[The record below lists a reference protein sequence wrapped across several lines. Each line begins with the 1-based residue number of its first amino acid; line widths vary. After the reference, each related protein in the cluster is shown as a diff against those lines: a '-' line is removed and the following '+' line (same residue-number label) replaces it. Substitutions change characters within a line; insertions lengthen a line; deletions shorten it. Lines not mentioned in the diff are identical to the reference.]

1 MITENYLVS
10 CEEFEGPLDLLLYLV
25 RKQEVAIRDISLSRI
40 TREYLLFVK
49 DLEEID
55 FDGAGEFIRY
65 AATLLAI
72 KAKGISQEEE
82 SSEEDDEYETRESL
96 IEKLTKYKKF
106 KEMGAYL
113 NEKLNSANKMFG
125 RPERQIEK
133 EVDVSIKGLKIL
145 LGGIKKKDRFNPPT
159 TILFHIDHLVEN
171 LMEKLKRLGKFV
183 FSRILANAK
192 NKEKIGLFFA
202 LLEIIRRGKA
212 KAFQKEPFDEI
223 FVEKNER

>member
-1 MITENYLVS
+1 MIAENHLVS

-40 TREYLLFVK
+40 TREYLLFVR

-72 KAKGISQEEE
+72 KAKGITNEEE
-82 SSEEDDEYETRESL
+82 SYESGEDFETKESL

-106 KEMGAYL
+106 KSIGIYL
-113 NEKLNSANKMFG
+113 GEELNLANAMYT
-125 RPERQIEK
+125 RPNRDIEK
-133 EVDVSIKGLKIL
+133 EVHISINGLKYL
-145 LGGIKKKDRFNPPT
+145 LEKIKKKDPFNPPT
-159 TILFHIDHLVEN
+159 TILFHIDHLIDT
-171 LMEKLKRLGKFV
+171 LITKLKKLGKFI
-183 FSRILANAK
+183 FSRILSEAE

-202 LLEIIRRGKA
+202 LLEIVRRGKA
-212 KAFQKEPFDEI
+212 KVFQEKPFEDI
-223 FVEKNER
+223 FVEKK

>member
-1 MITENYLVS
+1 MIAEDHLVS

-72 KAKGISQEEE
+72 KAKGITHEEE
-82 SSEEDDEYETRESL
+82 SNEEGGDYETKESL
-96 IEKLTKYKKF
+96 IEKLTKYKKY
-106 KEMGAYL
+106 KEIGIYL
-113 NEKLNSANKMFG
+113 DKRLNISNAMFR
-125 RPERQIEK
+125 RPETEIEK
-133 EVDVSIKGLKIL
+133 ETHISVNGLKFL
-145 LGGIKKKDRFNPPT
+145 VEKIKKKEPFNPPT
-159 TILFHIDHLVEN
+159 AILFHIDHLIESLLN
-171 LMEKLKRLGKFV
+171 KLKKLGKFF
-183 FSRILANAK
+183 FSGIVAGTERN
-192 NKEKIGLFFA
+192 EKIGLFFA

-212 KAFQKEPFDEI
+212 RAFQEKLFDDI
-223 FVEKNER
+223 FVEKR

>member
-1 MITENYLVS
+1 MIAENHVVS

-72 KAKGISQEEE
+72 KAKGITKEEE
-82 SSEEDDEYETRESL
+82 SADGGAEDFETKESL

-106 KEMGAYL
+106 KGIGVYL
-113 NEKLNSANKMFG
+113 GEELSSANAMFR
-125 RPERQIEK
+125 RPDRDIEK
-133 EVDVSIKGLKIL
+133 EVHISINGLRFL
-145 LGGIKKKDRFNPPT
+145 LERIRKRDPFNPPT
-159 TILFHIDHLVEN
+159 TILFHIDHLIDT
-171 LMEKLKRLGKFV
+171 LMIKLKKLGKFL
-183 FSRILANAK
+183 FSKIVAK
-192 NKEKIGLFFA
+192 AESAEKIGLFFA
-202 LLEIIRRGKA
+202 LLEVVRRGKA
-212 KAFQKEPFDEI
+212 KVSQEKPFDEI
-223 FVEKNER
+223 FVEKK

>member
-1 MITENYLVS
+1 MIAEDHLVS

-72 KAKGISQEEE
+72 KAKGITQEEE
-82 SSEEDDEYETRESL
+82 PIGGEEDFETKESL

-106 KEMGAYL
+106 KGIGIYL
-113 NEKLNSANKMFG
+113 GEELNLANAMFG
-125 RPERQIEK
+125 RPDRETEK
-133 EVDVSIKGLKIL
+133 EVHISINGLKFL
-145 LGGIKKKDRFNPPT
+145 LEIIKKRDPFNPPT
-159 TILFHIDHLVEN
+159 TILFHIDHLIEN
-171 LMEKLKRLGKFV
+171 LLTKLKEFGKFL
-183 FSRILANAK
+183 FSKITSEAESE
-192 NKEKIGLFFA
+192 EKIGLFFA
-202 LLEIIRRGKA
+202 LLEIVRRGKA
-212 KAFQKEPFDEI
+212 KVFQEKPFEEI
-223 FVEKNER
+223 IVEKK

>member
-1 MITENYLVS
+1 MIAEDHLVS

-72 KAKGISQEEE
+72 KAKGITQEEE
-82 SSEEDDEYETRESL
+82 TNEDTDDYETKESL

-106 KEMGAYL
+106 KEMGIFLGKRLDDSNA
-113 NEKLNSANKMFG
+113 MFG
-125 RPERQIEK
+125 RPDREIEK
-133 EVDVSIKGLKIL
+133 EIHISVNGLKFL
-145 LGGIKKKDRFNPPT
+145 VEKIKKKNPFNPPT
-159 TILFHIDHLVEN
+159 TILFHIDHLIDN
-171 LMEKLKRLGKFV
+171 LLNKLKKLGKFF
-183 FSRILANAK
+183 FSKVAAGAESN
-192 NKEKIGLFFA
+192 EKIGLFFA
-202 LLEIIRRGKA
+202 LLEIIRRGSAIATQEK
-212 KAFQKEPFDEI
+212 PFDDI
-223 FVEKNER
+223 FIEKK

>member
-1 MITENYLVS
+1 MIAENHLVS

-72 KAKGISQEEE
+72 KAKGITQEKEPDGG
-82 SSEEDDEYETRESL
+82 EEDFETKESL

-106 KEMGAYL
+106 KSIGIYL
-113 NEKLNSANKMFG
+113 GEELTSANAMFT
-125 RPERQIEK
+125 RPSREIEK
-133 EVDVSIKGLKIL
+133 EVHISINGLRFL
-145 LGGIKKKDRFNPPT
+145 LETIKKKSPFNPPT
-159 TILFHIDHLVEN
+159 TILFHIDHLIEN
-171 LMEKLKRLGKFV
+171 LMTKLKKLGKFL
-183 FSRILANAK
+183 FSKIAAEAES
-192 NKEKIGLFFA
+192 KEKIGLFFA
-202 LLEIIRRGKA
+202 LLEVVRRGKA
-212 KAFQKEPFDEI
+212 RVSQEKPFDDI
-223 FVEKNER
+223 LIEKK

>member
-1 MITENYLVS
+1 MIAENHFVS

-72 KAKGISQEEE
+72 KAKGITKEEE
-82 SSEEDDEYETRESL
+82 SIEGAEDFETKESL

-106 KEMGAYL
+106 KGIGSYL
-113 NEKLNSANKMFG
+113 GEELILANAMFR
-125 RPERQIEK
+125 RPDRDIEK
-133 EVDVSIKGLKIL
+133 EVHISINGLKFL
-145 LGGIKKKDRFNPPT
+145 LERIRKRDPFNPPT
-159 TILFHIDHLVEN
+159 TILFHIDHLIDT
-171 LMEKLKRLGKFV
+171 LMIKLKKLGKFL
-183 FSRILANAK
+183 FSKIVAK
-192 NKEKIGLFFA
+192 AESAEKIGLFFA
-202 LLEIIRRGKA
+202 LLEVVRRGKA
-212 KAFQKEPFDEI
+212 KVFQEKPFDEI
-223 FVEKNER
+223 FVEKK

>member
-1 MITENYLVS
+1 MIAENHIVS

-72 KAKGISQEEE
+72 KAKGITKEEE
-82 SSEEDDEYETRESL
+82 SNEGAEDFETKESL

-106 KEMGAYL
+106 KGIGSYL
-113 NEKLNSANKMFG
+113 GEELILANAMFR
-125 RPERQIEK
+125 RPDRDIEK
-133 EVDVSIKGLKIL
+133 EVHISINGLKFL
-145 LGGIKKKDRFNPPT
+145 LEKIKKRDPFNPPT
-159 TILFHIDHLVEN
+159 TILFHIDHLIDT
-171 LMEKLKRLGKFV
+171 LMIKLKKLGKFL
-183 FSRILANAK
+183 FSKIVDQAESE
-192 NKEKIGLFFA
+192 EKIGLFFA
-202 LLEIIRRGKA
+202 LLEVVRRGKA
-212 KAFQKEPFDEI
+212 KVFQEKPFDDI
-223 FVEKNER
+223 FVEKK